1 MRAQRGD
8 GEVIYKQRYVLCLFR
23 GGFVTW
29 NIQSND
35 PSSTC
40 HGNYHTDLREALDGF
55 DNRIHPSQIL
65 CYRLTTRMGGQH
77 DGKPLV
83 LSPVKPPGFFMAVT
97 IYMSHNIA

>member
-1 MRAQRGD
+1 MKNVIQIKVGDELPNGATVLKINPVEYMRVARGD

-40 HGNYHTDLREALDGF
+40 HGNYHTDLREALDCF
-55 DNRIHPSQIL
+55 ENRIHPVDL
-65 CYRLTTRMGGQH
+65 M
-77 DGKPLV
+77 
-83 LSPVKPPGFFMAVT
+83 LSA
-97 IYMSHNIA
+97 HNENGWTA